1 MACLPWQAISANAE
15 HYIDRNML
23 PSEFRL
29 QDPANMAVSEVW
41 SLVSHIQELEKR
53 GRTFSFRLRDEII
66 SSLKGLDN
74 ANGGNE
80 AEAMDTVGS
89 VSEAESV
96 DVVSST
102 DPTLEP
108 QGNVGG
114 KYVHQKFL
122 KPRS

>member
-1 MACLPWQAISANAE
+1 MACLPWQAISANPE
-15 HYIDRNML
+15 QYIDRNML

-41 SLVSHIQELEKR
+41 TLVSHIQELEKR

-66 SSLKGLDN
+66 TSLKGLDN

-80 AEAMDTVGS
+80 AEAMDAVGS
-89 VSEAESV
+89 VSEVV
-96 DVVSST
+96 DVVGSI